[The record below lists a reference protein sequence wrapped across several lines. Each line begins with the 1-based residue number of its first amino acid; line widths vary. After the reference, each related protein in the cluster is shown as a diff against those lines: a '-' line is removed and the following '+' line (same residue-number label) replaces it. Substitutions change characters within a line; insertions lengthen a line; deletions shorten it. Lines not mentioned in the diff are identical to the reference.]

1 MKILSEKDS
10 QLLQLI
16 NILYLNGPTSLD
28 ELKSA
33 INSSTSK
40 LMTSISL
47 LNDILSP
54 CKIINQSSVF
64 YLFIPHDASYDLCI
78 SKILNYSLE
87 CSIVESIFFEKHK
100 TYLSLAEELHV
111 SESTVKRSIRHL
123 NAYFPHYNIIIK
135 TKPLRLE
142 GDERNIRY
150 FFILYFSSKYNL
162 NSLPFEKEITFQLEQ
177 FYNLGT
183 KMFRN
188 TVSTQDRSNFTL
200 FTSISYERERNGH
213 KLLVND
219 PSKVKFLL
227 STINSL
233 PRKLT
238 KLNKITSKNEMDFW
252 VGTFSIFTNNNT
264 LNSTFFSSKKEKDY
278 FKNTGIT
285 RFLLLFCTVF
295 KIELTDKEL
304 RNISKEIYEILF
316 GFLKPRNAMKPLNN
330 HYQIFYE
337 SNDFFMD
344 SYKELTK
351 EIFFNCFPG
360 DLHHYFDFLFFSI
373 TTNFPKLLDNF
384 FSSFAKVTIT
394 VYIDFDFAFA
404 KYIKSK
410 LEKTIPGS
418 LTFFLIDSSDNLNDQ
433 STFAATDI
441 FITNVFSYEQ
451 LEIDK
456 AKLYLVSWHLSSADI
471 ENITTMVRNIYK
483 NNYNHIISDGEKE
496 LEMNF
501 KYNS

>member
-16 NILYLNGPTSLD
+16 NILYINGSISLD

-40 LMTSISL
+40 LMSSISL

-64 YLFIPHDASYDLCI
+64 YLFIPNDASYDFCI

-87 CSIVESIFFEKHK
+87 CSIVEAIFFEKHK

-111 SESTVKRSIRHL
+111 SESTVKRSIGHL
-123 NAYFPHYNIIIK
+123 NAYFPHYDIIIK
-135 TKPLRLE
+135 TKPLRFE

-162 NSLPFEKEITFQLEQ
+162 NNLPFEKGTTFQLEQ
-177 FYNLGT
+177 FYDLGT
-183 KMFRN
+183 KIFRN
-188 TVSTQDRSNFTL
+188 IVSIQDRSNFTL

-213 KLLVND
+213 KLLVTD
-219 PSKVKFLL
+219 PFKIKFLL
-227 STINSL
+227 RIINSL
-233 PRKLT
+233 PKKLT

-252 VGTFSIFTNNNT
+252 VGTFSTFTNNNT
-264 LNSTFFSSKKEKDY
+264 LNLNYFNLKKEKDY
-278 FKNTGIT
+278 FKHTGIT

-295 KIELTDKEL
+295 KIELTDNEL

-316 GFLKPRNAMKPLNN
+316 GFLKPRNTMQPLNN
-330 HYQIFYE
+330 HYKFFYDG
-337 SNDFFMD
+337 NDFFMD

-351 EIFFNCFPG
+351 EIFFNCFPNN
-360 DLHHYFDFLFFSI
+360 LHHCFDFVFFVI
-373 TTNFPKLLDNF
+373 TTNFPDLLDNF
-384 FSSFAKVTIT
+384 FSIFAKVTIT
-394 VYIDFDFAFA
+394 IYIDFDLAFA

-410 LEKTIPGS
+410 LEKTIPGK
-418 LTFFLIDSSDNLNDQ
+418 LTFILIGSSDSLNDLK
-433 STFAATDI
+433 TFAATDI

-456 AKLYLVSWHLSSADI
+456 EKLYLVSWHLSSADI
-471 ENITTMVRNIYK
+471 ENITTLVRNVYK
-483 NNYNHIISDGEKE
+483 NNYKHIISEGEKI